1 MAVFINQRKMP
12 FALLILLTFSITMLS
27 PVQAWAA
34 TMLATPN
41 AVVEQE
47 DFLLNGEREQVRTGE
62 TNLGNLV
69 SEAMFAATGAD
80 AAIMNGGGIRTSVGV
95 GEITRGD
102 VLNALPFNSFVI
114 LKEIRGLDLIQA
126 IEHGVSLY
134 PEISGR
140 YPQTAGI
147 NFSFAPD
154 KDPGNRVIDVT
165 IVGQELEP
173 ERMYKVAVNDF
184 IAAGGDGYTMLEKGK
199 VLGEYGYLVDI
210 VTEFIQKYLK

>member
-1 MAVFINQRKMP
+1 
-12 FALLILLTFSITMLS
+12 MLS
-27 PVQAWAA
+27 PAQAWAA

-140 YPQTAGI
+140 YPQVAGI
-147 NFSFAPD
+147 DFSIAWD
-154 KDPGNRVIDVT
+154 KEPGNRLVEVT
-165 IVGQELEP
+165 IADQKVATEK
-173 ERMYKVAVNDF
+173 MYKIAINDF
-184 IAAGGDGYTMLEKGK
+184 MAAGGDGYTMLEKGR
-199 VLGEYGYLVDI
+199 VLGEFGPLDNI
-210 VTEFIQKYLK
+210 VVEFIQENMR